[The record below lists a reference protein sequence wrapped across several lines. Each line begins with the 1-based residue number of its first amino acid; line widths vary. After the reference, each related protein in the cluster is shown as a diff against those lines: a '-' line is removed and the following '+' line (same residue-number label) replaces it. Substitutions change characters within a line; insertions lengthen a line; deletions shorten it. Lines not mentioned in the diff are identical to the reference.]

1 MRTEFKRA
9 YLLSVS
15 YDGSGFKGW
24 IKQPSTRTVQQ
35 TLEDGIKH
43 LIKKVPFKVLGAS
56 KTDQGVH
63 ALDQKVLLQ
72 LDFDISNLTSFLYGL
87 NKKLPFD
94 VRVKTIQPVA
104 NDFNV
109 RQVGQKT
116 YCYTINDHQFDIF
129 KQRYELN

>member
-1 MRTEFKRA
+1 MDFEFKQA
-9 YLLSVS
+9 YLLSIS

-72 LDFDISNLTSFLYGL
+72 LNFEINNLTTFLHGL
-87 NKKLPFD
+87 NKKLPLD
-94 VRVKTIQPVA
+94 VRVQTIQPVA
-104 NDFNV
+104 RDFKV
-109 RQVGQKT
+109 RQVQQKT
-116 YCYTINDHQFDIF
+116 YCYTINDHEFDIF